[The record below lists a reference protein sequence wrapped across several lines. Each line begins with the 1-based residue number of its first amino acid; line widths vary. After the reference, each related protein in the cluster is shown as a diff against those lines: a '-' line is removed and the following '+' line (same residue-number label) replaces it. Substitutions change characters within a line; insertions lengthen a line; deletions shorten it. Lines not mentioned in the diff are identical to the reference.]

1 MQQNSSLLITRQLS
15 NKETWPNGGKTMNRQ
30 ICFFLL
36 LLATLAFAEPVLAQP
51 KVTLETTLE
60 KEVLTMEDEKFV
72 TKFVEAGEASP
83 GDTIRVTLTLSNTG
97 DEKAINLVID
107 NPVPEGAQYIQG
119 TASEDLVT
127 PLFSVDDGKTFKNVS
142 LLTFDITLPDGTRE
156 TRKASPENYTTIR
169 WTIPEIAAGGT
180 RTVSF
185 KALIK

>member
-1 MQQNSSLLITRQLS
+1 MYKRIFFTLLI
-15 NKETWPNGGKTMNRQ
+15 M
-30 ICFFLL
+30 
-36 LLATLAFAEPVLAQP
+36 AVLAFAAPALAQP
-51 KVTLETTLE
+51 KVSLETTLK

-72 TKFVEAGEASP
+72 TTYVEAGEASP
-83 GDTIRVTLTLSNTG
+83 GDTIRITLTLSNSG

-107 NPVPEGAQYIQG
+107 NPVPDGAQYIQG

-169 WTIPEIAAGGT
+169 WTIPEIAAGET
-180 RTVSF
+180 REVSF